1 MSINVTVP
9 AIQGEPAEI
18 YLSEWLVSAGAEVAE
33 GAPLALVE
41 ADKAQLEI
49 LAPAAGRVLRLDVQ
63 PDDQIRVGQVIAVL
77 EPQ

>member
-18 YLSEWLVSAGAEVAE
+18 YFSEWLVSAGAEVAE
-33 GAPLALVE
+33 GDPLALVE
-41 ADKAQLEI
+41 VDKAQLEI
-49 LAPAAGRVLRLDVQ
+49 LASAAGRGLSLNAQ
-63 PDDQIRVGQVIAVL
+63 TDDQVRVGQVIAVL